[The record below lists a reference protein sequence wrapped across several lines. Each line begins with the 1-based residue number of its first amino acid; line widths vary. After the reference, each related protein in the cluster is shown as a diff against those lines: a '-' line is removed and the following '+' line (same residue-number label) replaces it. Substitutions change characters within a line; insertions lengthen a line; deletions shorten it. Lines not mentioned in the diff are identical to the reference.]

1 MPDGDSYSW
10 IGGTAGS
17 WGTATNWEDLT
28 AGTVAA
34 VAPGIDNSVTIGNA
48 TLIEGDGTSASLPLA
63 GGVGITGDQNTGTLT
78 VPYNYPDPDTISAG
92 ATISAAAASIN
103 GSLVVAGSGASLA
116 VNGTLQLDGNGA
128 LTDVVDRGQ
137 VRTTALMLVNDLFN
151 AVSVDAASVFE
162 VGSAGTL
169 TIDPGAT
176 LSSVGYGTIGTNIV
190 NNGLIES
197 GRLTLQSG
205 TLSGTGSVE
214 VAAGEDISI
223 SDSVTSSGLAF
234 RLDGNATL
242 YAGTAFTTGDVI
254 ALNSTADDLDLSSAG
269 LMSAAT
275 VTGFN
280 ASDTLAIEAAVT
292 SAVYTPGTLA
302 LMNGTS
308 TVAVVNLAGDYTGDS
323 FQVVHQLY
331 TSQSLVFLIQGS
343 GATSPGTT
351 GQDSYVWTAPA
362 NGFWQ
367 DASNWDDITA
377 GQTPAIVAPGS
388 LDVVTIDTAG
398 TLYGVGNAATLTFL
412 GTTNPS
418 ISPATPTIAGIF
430 STDTLVLGAN
440 GTLRIASSG
449 TLIANSATLDGPL
462 IVDNG
467 SVMVSGILEVG
478 PINPELSGLIQAGSL
493 ILDNAFVYIGAGV
506 LIGNAGDA
514 LPGSLTIDPGHTL
527 SGSGGLFQSNSY
539 VSYSPNFGTLVDN
552 GLITS
557 DDLQIGQ
564 IVQYPFNVRPRV
576 PAFS

>member
-1 MPDGDSYSW
+1 
-10 IGGTAGS
+10 
-17 WGTATNWEDLT
+17 
-28 AGTVAA
+28 
-34 VAPGIDNSVTIGNA
+34 
-48 TLIEGDGTSASLPLA
+48 
-63 GGVGITGDQNTGTLT
+63 
-78 VPYNYPDPDTISAG
+78 
-92 ATISAAAASIN
+92 
-103 GSLVVAGSGASLA
+103 
-116 VNGTLQLDGNGA
+116 
-128 LTDVVDRGQ
+128 
-137 VRTTALMLVNDLFN
+137 
-151 AVSVDAASVFE
+151 
-162 VGSAGTL
+162 
-169 TIDPGAT
+169 
-176 LSSVGYGTIGTNIV
+176 
-190 NNGLIES
+190 
-197 GRLTLQSG
+197 
-205 TLSGTGSVE
+205 
-214 VAAGEDISI
+214 
-223 SDSVTSSGLAF
+223 
-234 RLDGNATL
+234 L

-269 LMSAAT
+269 LLSAAT

-440 GTLRIASSG
+440 GTLRIAPSG

-478 PINPELSGLIQAGSL
+478 PINPELSGLIHAGSL

-564 IVQYPFNVRPRV
+564 IVQYPFNVRPGV